1 MFGQYEILSLLGRGG
16 MGEVHRAR
24 DTTRGRV
31 VALKRLHQMLGTDE
45 EFRKR
50 FRRESELAAR
60 LSSPHVIPV
69 HDWGEIDGRLF
80 IDMRLAEGVD
90 LAALLRTTG
99 PLPPSRAVVL
109 VRQVAAALDSA
120 HDAGLVHRDVKPSN
134 VLVADHRGHDFAYL
148 VDFGI
153 VRALDG
159 AGDTSLTGTG
169 LAIGTLAYM
178 APELFG
184 DGAASARSDVYALA
198 CVLHET
204 LTGKLPFPVSS
215 GPALMHHHI
224 SVAPPR
230 ASEQVPGLPRGLDEV
245 IARGMDKDPARRYAT
260 PGDLA
265 ADAAHAANGTAPP
278 APPPTPV
285 PESVRDTWIP
295 APSTFPPHRTDHGGP
310 PPGPPPRPWSPVP
323 PPGPPPTPLDETDGR
338 SRRGWI
344 LAAAAATV
352 AVVVALV
359 VTLVVV
365 TRSGGSTGGASS
377 TANISLAGQTYTIG
391 GKSFDEQLVLC
402 KISVQLLQARGA
414 TVTDRC
420 NIPGSAAARTA
431 LTSGQI
437 DMYWNYTGTGWVTD
451 LGRTDPSQDPQQLY
465 QAVRAADAPNGL
477 TWLAPTPFNN
487 TYGIATTRTFAAQN
501 NLRTVSDFARFV
513 NSGNANATLCVESEF
528 AARDDG
534 LPGMN
539 RAYGITAP
547 FSGPPAVTTLDT
559 GAIYQAAANGTP
571 CRFGEV
577 FTTDG
582 RLPGLD
588 LVPLEDD
595 RDHFPVYNA
604 APVFRTAAFNRQPEV
619 GPLFDDVSRRLTY
632 DVILGLNGQISS
644 QGIDPGVV
652 AATWLRQQGLVT

>member
-1 MFGQYEILSLLGRGG
+1 

-31 VALKRLHQMLGTDE
+31 VALKRLHQVLGTDD

-90 LAALLRTTG
+90 LAALLRTSG
-99 PLPPSRAVVL
+99 PLAPARAVAL

-159 AGDTSLTGTG
+159 SGGTSLTGTG

-178 APELFG
+178 APELFA
-184 DGAASARSDVYALA
+184 DGGASARSDVYALA

-204 LTGKLPFPVSS
+204 LTGQVPFPVSS
-215 GPALMHHHI
+215 GPALMHHHL
-224 SVAPPR
+224 SEPPPR
-230 ASEQVPGLPRGLDEV
+230 PSELAAGIPRGLDDV
-245 IARGMDKDPARRYAT
+245 VARGMDKDPTRRYAS

-265 ADAAHAANGTAPP
+265 ADAARMSAGVSSATP
-278 APPPTPV
+278 APPPEPVPV
-285 PESVRDTWIP
+285 PERGQETWVP
-295 APSTFPPHRTDHGGP
+295 RYPTSPGLPPHRAGP
-310 PPGPPPRPWSPVP
+310 QGPPGPPPWTPSP
-323 PPGPPPTPLDETDGR
+323 PPRSPSPPPEDAR

-344 LAAAAATV
+344 IAAVAGV
-352 AVVVALV
+352 LAVVVALV

-365 TRSGGSTGGASS
+365 TRSGGTS
-377 TANISLAGQTYTIG
+377 TAGGSGVTPTAAGVSLAGQTYTIG
-391 GKSFDEQLVLC
+391 GKAFDEQLVLC
-402 KISVQLLQARGA
+402 KISILLLQSRGA
-414 TVTDRC
+414 TVNDRC
-420 NIPGSAAARTA
+420 GIAGSAAARNA
-431 LTSGQI
+431 LVSGQI

-451 LGRTDPSQDPQQLY
+451 LRESAPASQDPQQLY
-465 QAVRAADAPNGL
+465 QAVRAGDAPNGL

-487 TYGIATTRTFAAQN
+487 TYGIGTTRAFAAQN
-501 NLRTVSDFARFV
+501 NLRTTSDFARFV
-513 NSGNANATLCVESEF
+513 NSGNAQATLCVEPEF
-528 AARDDG
+528 ASRDDG
-534 LPGMN
+534 LPGFS
-539 RAYGITAP
+539 RAYGLPAS
-547 FSGPPAVTTLDT
+547 FASPPAVTTLDT
-559 GAIYQAAANGTP
+559 GAIYQATANGSP

-588 LVPLEDD
+588 LVTLQDD
-595 RDHFPVYNA
+595 RDYFPVYNA
-604 APVFRTAAFNRQPEV
+604 SPVIRTTVLNRQPAV
-619 GPLFDDVSRRLTY
+619 GALLEDVSRRMTD

-644 QGIDPGVV
+644 QGQDPAVV
-652 AATWLRQQGLVT
+652 ARTWLGQQGLI